1 MSSKAASSS
10 SSDKP
15 GPLMSCGLDSSP
27 SMHDASVETPS
38 SSASLKETL
47 VSSYMA
53 KEETLKALIRWT
65 LHTVEKQLKTCQ
77 LVAQS
82 KSHRSSSKRKL
93 EEASKIDSK
102 IDQKLQELKDT
113 GLDSSSRLEF
123 KHRILVVLP
132 LLLPLASC
140 APLKHTSFTL
150 NGLILNISRY
160 LPCLYLLSLILTEI
174 LFPLFTAADYLNMTV
189 SNKKVLATLDTVQ
202 K

>member
-1 MSSKAASSS
+1 
-10 SSDKP
+10 
-15 GPLMSCGLDSSP
+15 MSCGLDNSS
-27 SMHDASVETPS
+27 SVRDASVETPS

-123 KHRILVVLP
+123 KDRILVVLSTATSISKLCP
-132 LLLPLASC
+132 TETYLIHFKWFNF
-140 APLKHTSFTL
+140 KH
-150 NGLILNISRY
+150 
-160 LPCLYLLSLILTEI
+160 
-174 LFPLFTAADYLNMTV
+174 
-189 SNKKVLATLDTVQ
+189 
-202 K
+202 